1 MDLEQSHHY
10 YQPWN
15 DYKWLIQELM
25 DNDVIIEKDNKINDK
40 SYLSYEQR
48 TFGFQ
53 ARHWTY

>member
-1 MDLEQSHHY
+1 MDLEQSYH

-15 DYKWLIQELM
+15 DNKWLIQELM

>member
-15 DYKWLIQELM
+15 
-25 DNDVIIEKDNKINDK
+25 DNKINDK

>member
-1 MDLEQSHHY
+1 MDLEQSYHY

-15 DYKWLIQELM
+15 DNKWLIQELM
-25 DNDVIIEKDNKINDK
+25 DNDVIIAKDNKINDK

-53 ARHWTY
+53 ARH

>member
-1 MDLEQSHHY
+1 MDLEQSYH

-15 DYKWLIQELM
+15 DNKWLIQELM
-25 DNDVIIEKDNKINDK
+25 DNDVIIVKDNKINDK

-53 ARHWTY
+53 ARH